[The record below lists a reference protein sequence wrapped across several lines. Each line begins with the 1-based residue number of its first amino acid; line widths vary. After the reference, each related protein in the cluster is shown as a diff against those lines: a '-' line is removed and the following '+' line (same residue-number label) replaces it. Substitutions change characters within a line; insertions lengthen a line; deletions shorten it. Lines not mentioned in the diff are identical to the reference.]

1 MNTIRTHYD
10 NLKVSRD
17 APDFV
22 IHAAYKALSKK
33 YHPDLNPG
41 VENNNKNMAII
52 NESYRILSNPISRRA
67 YDASIRE
74 REASFNQTKSQNH
87 YTTRREYKSI
97 IHRISSDVRRIIA
110 FFIISSL
117 VLLWLHKSFE
127 GPVPIS
133 PLVETHVHQQA
144 GQLPTNVWEDDPIA
158 VDKPASM
165 ESEPNPFAQFDQAP
179 REPSKKITPKHVK
192 EPNIFDQFDENS
204 SKQSKAMNGVHPIVP
219 ISQGIY
225 ENNSSKPLIAPLKI
239 VTPDGQDK
247 FYIKIYDKITNIFIM
262 SVFIY
267 GGSELSFKVPLGD
280 YVIRYSMGVNWYGD
294 KLRFGVGA
302 KYIELDDSFIFNK
315 ENGQING
322 YVVEL
327 IRQKAGNLE
336 MKAISEGEF

>member
-52 NESYRILSNPISRRA
+52 NEAYRILSNPISRRA

-74 REASFNQTKSQNH
+74 REASFNQTKSQNY

-97 IHRISSDVRRIIA
+97 IHHISSDVRRIIA
-110 FFIISSL
+110 LFIISSL
-117 VLLWLHKSFE
+117 VLLWLYKSFE
-127 GPVPIS
+127 GPVSIS
-133 PLVETHVHQQA
+133 PLVETHVHRQA

-165 ESEPNPFAQFDQAP
+165 ESETNPFAQLDQAP
-179 REPSKKITPKHVK
+179 IEPSKKITPKHVK
-192 EPNIFDQFDENS
+192 EPNFFDQFDENS
-204 SKQSKAMNGVHPIVP
+204 SEQSKAMNEVRAIVP

-225 ENNSSKPLIAPLKI
+225 KNNSAEPLIAPLKI
-239 VTPDGQDK
+239 VTRDGQEK
-247 FYIKIYDKITNIFIM
+247 YHIKMYDRVTNNFVM

-267 GGSELSFKVPLGD
+267 GGNDFEFKVPLGD
-280 YVIRYSMGVNWYGD
+280 YVIRYSMGTNWYGD
-294 KLRFGVGA
+294 DLQFGA
-302 KYIELDDSFIFNK
+302 DTKYIELEDLFIFNR

-327 IRQKAGNLE
+327 IRQSAGNLE
-336 MKAISEGEF
+336 MKAISSSEF